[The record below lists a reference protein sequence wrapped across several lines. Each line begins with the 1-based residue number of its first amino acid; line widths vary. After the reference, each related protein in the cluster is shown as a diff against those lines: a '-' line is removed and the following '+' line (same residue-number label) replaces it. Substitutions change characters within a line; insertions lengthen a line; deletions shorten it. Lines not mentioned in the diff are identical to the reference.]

1 VSPATETLD
10 RPRPSDTAA
19 RAVPWRKPTHT
30 VLLQHDGLW
39 DAGPAGTPLASSQWH
54 ESFEAWCSATGPV
67 GCELLLSG
75 TVVHDLVCDPGLPL
89 ASDAQLLDHGRAVF
103 EHYHGEA
110 AAHWRLAGWASGAQ
124 CGVSALHG
132 ADFAQLMAFA
142 QLHGVRIRAMQP
154 WWARVLALVHRRL
167 PALRTTPVAWLII
180 VEAGFANAL
189 CLKQGQCAAVRA
201 QWLDRPAAPSLAA
214 FAAQL
219 LASAGCADAVLLAMG
234 YGLASGSVAGVEV
247 LGRLDE
253 VGPSPAWL
261 LQRET
266 RP

>member
-1 VSPATETLD
+1 
-10 RPRPSDTAA
+10 
-19 RAVPWRKPTHT
+19 

-39 DAGPAGTPLASSQWH
+39 DAGSNGAPLAASQWH
-54 ESFEAWCSATGPV
+54 ESFEAWCSATGPA

-103 EHYHGEA
+103 AHYHGEA
-110 AAHWRLAGWASGAQ
+110 AAHWRLAGWTSGKQ
-124 CGVSALHG
+124 SGVSALHG
-132 ADFAQLMAFA
+132 ADFAQLLAIA
-142 QLHGVRIRAMQP
+142 QRHGVRIVAMQP
-154 WWARVLALVHRRL
+154 WWARVLALAQRRL

-180 VEAGFANAL
+180 VETGFANAL
-189 CLKQGQCAAVRA
+189 CLKQGQCTAVRA
-201 QWLDRPAAPSLAA
+201 QWLDSAAAPALAA

-219 LASAGCADAVLLAMG
+219 SAAAGCADAVVLATG

-253 VGPSPAWL
+253 VGPSSAWL

-266 RP
+266 RR